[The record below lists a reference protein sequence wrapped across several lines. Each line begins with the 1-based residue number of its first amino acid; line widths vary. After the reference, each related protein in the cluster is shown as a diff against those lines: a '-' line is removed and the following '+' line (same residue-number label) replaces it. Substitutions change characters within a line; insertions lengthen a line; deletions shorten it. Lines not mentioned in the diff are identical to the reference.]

1 MKILIYSYNDK
12 IGDGLQKVTF
22 IQQLKKIYPTSHI
35 TYTTTHQTTF
45 KNYLNPLVR
54 NYIDEIIEDNG
65 IKSSLLNLFKKN
77 KTFHNKSY
85 DLIIDLQKVF
95 LRTLQLKKIKNKGF
109 FSATA
114 NFFFSSYKNLLN
126 LPFKNI
132 YIENFYMNIL
142 SVITNSPIKKI
153 PNIILPKTN
162 QNLIKLNKGSK
173 LKIGI
178 APGAGDSIRE
188 WGFENY
194 LNIAKYLRNEGFN
207 IYFFLGPNEKK
218 YLEECISN
226 NFECPEWNDGEFIS
240 NNVLNIMNLAKEVD
254 CLLCNDGGTSW
265 MFEFAGVHT
274 FKIFGITNER
284 KFARPGYSTTIQV
297 KEFGYT
303 DIKEFPVDLYKKELK
318 KFINKI
324 KV

>member
-1 MKILIYSYNDK
+1 MKILIYSFNDK

-35 TYTTTHQTTF
+35 TYTTTNQTTF
-45 KNYLNPLVR
+45 KDYLKPLVQ

-65 IKSSLLNLFKKN
+65 IKSSLFNLFKKN
-77 KTFHNKSY
+77 KVFHNKSY

-95 LRTLQLKKIKNKGF
+95 LRTLQLKRIKNKKF
-109 FSATA
+109 FSTSA
-114 NFFFSSYKNLLN
+114 NFFFSNYKNSLN

-142 SVITNSPIKKI
+142 SILTNSTIKKI
-153 PNIILPKTN
+153 PNILIPKTN
-162 QNLIKLNKGSK
+162 QNLIKLDKECK

-218 YLEECISN
+218 YLEGCISN
-226 NFECPEWNDGEFIS
+226 NFECPEWNDGEFTS
-240 NNVLNIMNLAKEVD
+240 NNVLNIMNLAKEMD

-265 MFEFAGVHT
+265 MFEFAGVQT

-303 DIKEFPVDLYKKELK
+303 DIKEFPVDLYKKELT

-324 KV
+324 KI